1 MSSGVFKNGFVM
13 WGRVCMLPVFACR
26 LAGAGWISPWRAE
39 CVADGPDSG
48 RGLRVVFQE
57 TAF

>member
-1 MSSGVFKNGFVM
+1 
-13 WGRVCMLPVFACR
+13 MLPVFACR